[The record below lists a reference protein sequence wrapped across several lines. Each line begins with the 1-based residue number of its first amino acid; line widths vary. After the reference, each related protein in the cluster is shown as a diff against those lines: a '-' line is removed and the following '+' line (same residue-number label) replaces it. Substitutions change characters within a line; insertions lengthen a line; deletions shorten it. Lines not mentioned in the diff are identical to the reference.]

1 MNAIDRP
8 GQFAGALIGEPSF
21 ADAIRA
27 IEQSED
33 LTSAQKRHWCTSLR
47 QIGRYLGRPL
57 SLIPAS
63 IAAIGPAVK
72 NLHPARLGVNP
83 KTFAN
88 HRANT
93 GAALRWFNKQSPA
106 CGPKVPMASSYRLL
120 LDRIEDRYAKEMLSP
135 FFRFLSAKGIQ
146 PEAITDSLTQAF
158 QDYRKE
164 TSFAKI
170 TRSHHRALVRHW
182 NNCAARIAGWPQI
195 KLTEPPYAK
204 RSSGPAWEDFPQGL
218 QKDIDDSCERLGKRH
233 TTNSGKIVRPC
244 KKSTIDMRRREIIA
258 AVRAAVEAGIILEEL
273 RSLRDLLRSDRVEVI
288 IEHYWKKN
296 GEKPSLYTIDL
307 GYKFLALA
315 RSEALCDE
323 EIARLDEIRVLL
335 EQYRSTGLTEKNRKF
350 IRQVAHSDV
359 WRDVVRLPTK
369 LMADAKQRS
378 QTKPVK
384 AAVTAQLAIAILIL
398 IWAPI
403 RMQNLASIRIGIN
416 LIRPRGLGTPY
427 MLVFPD
433 YDVKNNV
440 PLEFE
445 FDEQTT
451 ALIDEYI
458 TEHRPQLMRGL
469 NHDCLFPGDGK
480 EMKCTKT
487 LSEQISER
495 LWKELGL
502 KITPHQFRHAA
513 AYLMLKADP
522 GNYELV
528 RRVLGHRS
536 IATTQNFYIGLET
549 LEATRLFGS
558 MVTKLVRGER
568 PGGAHP

>member
-1 MNAIDRP
+1 MNAMDRP
-8 GQFAGALIGEPSF
+8 EQFNGALIGEPSF
-21 ADAIRA
+21 TDAIDAVDRA
-27 IEQSED
+27 DD
-33 LTSAQKRHWCTSLR
+33 LTSAQKRHLATSLR
-47 QIGRYLGRPL
+47 QMGRYLGRPL

-63 IAAIGPAVK
+63 IPAIGPAVK

-88 HRANT
+88 HRANAA
-93 GAALRWFNKQSPA
+93 AALRWFNRQTPYSGRRA
-106 CGPKVPMASSYRLL
+106 LMASSYRLL
-120 LDRIEDRYAKEMLSP
+120 LDRVEDRYAREMLSP
-135 FFRFLSAKGIQ
+135 FFRFLSAQGIQ
-146 PEAITDSLTQAF
+146 PDAASDRLTQDF
-158 QDYRKE
+158 QEYRRE

-170 TRSHHRALVRHW
+170 TPSHHRALVRYW
-182 NNCAARIAGWPQI
+182 NNCATQIDGWPQI

-204 RSSGPAWEDFPQGL
+204 RSSGPDWEDFPQGL
-218 QKDIDDSCERLGKRH
+218 RKDIDAYCERLGKRH

-258 AVRAAVEAGIILEEL
+258 AVRVAVEAGILLEEL
-273 RSLRDLLRSDRVEVI
+273 RSLRDLLRPDHVEAI
-288 IEHYWKKN
+288 INKYWQEN
-296 GEKPSLYTIDL
+296 GERPSGYTIDL

-315 RSEALCDE
+315 RSLDLSNE
-323 EIARLDEIRVLL
+323 EIERLDDIRVSL
-335 EQYRSTGLTEKNRKF
+335 EQYRSTGLTEKNREL

-359 WRDVVRLPTK
+359 WRDVVRLPSK
-369 LMADAKQRS
+369 LMADAKDKSR
-378 QTKPVK
+378 TKPIK
-384 AAVTAQLAIAILIL
+384 AAVTAQIAIAILIL
-398 IWAPI
+398 IRAPI
-403 RMQNLASIRIGIN
+403 RMQNLASIRIGVN
-416 LIRPRGLGTPY
+416 LVRPRGLGTPY

-445 FDEQTT
+445 FDETTT
-451 ALIDEYI
+451 ALIDTYI
-458 TEHRPQLMRGL
+458 TEHRPRLMRGL
-469 NHDCLFPGDGK
+469 NHDCLFPGDGN

-487 LSEQISER
+487 LSEQISGR

-558 MVTKLVRGER
+558 MVTGLARGEQ
-568 PGGAHP
+568 PGRAHP